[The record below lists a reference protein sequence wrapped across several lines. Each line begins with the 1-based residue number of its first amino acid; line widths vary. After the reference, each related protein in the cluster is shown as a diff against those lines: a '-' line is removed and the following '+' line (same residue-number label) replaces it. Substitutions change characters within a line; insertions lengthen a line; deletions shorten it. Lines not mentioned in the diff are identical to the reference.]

1 MSGYN
6 YVWSKLTSKFQAPTT
21 AAPSPV
27 IGLQTFKRFA
37 NEQFDEMI
45 TNRKKAGYK
54 LGDIVEYEL
63 PSFEQC
69 GDDRQTMKECVG
81 KDKEGNDV
89 VFVLERFHVGG
100 QAKERGIA
108 VGGPAKKSRA
118 KKPAKKKESAA
129 PKAD

>member
-1 MSGYN
+1 M
-6 YVWSKLTSKFQAPTT
+6 
-21 AAPSPV
+21 
-27 IGLQTFKRFA
+27 LQQTQVSRVRTKYTEF
-37 NEQFDEMI
+37 I
-45 TNRKKAGYK
+45 T
-54 LGDIVEYEL
+54 EL

-108 VGGPAKKSRA
+108 VGGPAAKKPRA
-118 KKPAKKKESAA
+118 KKAA
-129 PKAD
+129 

>member
-1 MSGYN
+1 MAGYN
-6 YVWSKLTSKFQAPTT
+6 YVASKTTSKFTAPTA

-27 IGLQTFKRFA
+27 VFFQTFKRFA

-108 VGGPAKKSRA
+108 VGGPAA
-118 KKPAKKKESAA
+118 KKPRGKKA
-129 PKAD
+129 

>member
-6 YVWSKLTSKFQAPTT
+6 YVASKLTAKFQAPTV
-21 AAPSPV
+21 AVPSPV
-27 IGLQTFKRFA
+27 IFLQTFKRFA

-69 GDDRQTMKECVG
+69 GDDRQTMKECAG
-81 KDKEGNDV
+81 KDKEGHDV

-108 VGGPAKKSRA
+108 VGGPSAKKSRA
-118 KKPAKKKESAA
+118 KKAA
-129 PKAD
+129 